1 MSVDLN
7 IYSLANLRLSVLK
20 VLFTLSES
28 GNESEK
34 IISKIDQRI
43 NNIKEFSLSL
53 DVKPKENEGN
63 VSRSF

>member
-1 MSVDLN
+1 MNVCRSKYLFIGD
-7 IYSLANLRLSVLK
+7 LRLGFLK

-53 DVKPKENEGN
+53 GVNGP
-63 VSRSF
+63 